1 VNAEAKSLT
10 TSRSQIFLSAWVLYA
25 GYYICRKD
33 ISPTTGPGIS
43 HLALSLI
50 CFGVAYTIAQF
61 AGGILADNI
70 GARRTALA
78 GAGISIL
85 CTSLL
90 AFHSLPTLELLL
102 LLGNGLGQGLGWPS
116 MLRLIGQWFSCGERD
131 RVLGWWSTSYILGG
145 VLATAL
151 SAWLVV
157 HTRVIALSGFQP
169 GYLVSSAVL
178 LFAALFFIFGTAHL
192 PQPPPQNSLPATS
205 MPAVS
210 TALRTQVRAWRE
222 ILANRRIQLIS
233 LVYFFLK
240 MTRYTLLFWLPL
252 YLTSSLGY
260 SQHSAEHFASY
271 FELLGFLGPLAA
283 AYAMQRW
290 FGERRMVLG
299 AGMLFALAFICLLHP
314 VLASSGWFGTVV
326 SISLMGIL
334 IYGAD
339 VLMSAMAVLDA
350 VPNELHGRAAGFV
363 NGIGSIG
370 QTLSPFLVTIFV
382 LQFGWTKLFDLFVF
396 FALVAGG
403 VCAFGTHLQTDQPA
417 SVNRLAG

>member
-1 VNAEAKSLT
+1 LSTEAKSLT
-10 TSRSQIFLSAWVLYA
+10 TSRSQVFLSAWVLYA

-50 CFGVAYTIAQF
+50 CFGAAYTIAQF
-61 AGGILADNI
+61 AGGMLADTV
-70 GARRTALA
+70 GARRTGLA

-116 MLRLIGQWFSCGERD
+116 MLRLIGQWFRPAERD

-151 SAWLVV
+151 SAWSVV
-157 HTRVIALSGFQP
+157 HTRMIALSGFQP
-169 GYLVSSAVL
+169 AYLVSSAVL

-192 PQPPPQNSLPATS
+192 PQPPPANSLPDTS
-205 MPAVS
+205 ILAGS
-210 TALRTQVRAWRE
+210 TAPRTQIHAWRE
-222 ILANRRIQLIS
+222 ILANRRIQVIS

-314 VLASSGWFGTVV
+314 VLASGGWFGTAV

-350 VPNELHGRAAGFV
+350 VPDALHGRAAGFV

-382 LQFGWTKLFDLFVF
+382 LHFGWTKLFDLFVF

-403 VCAFGTHLQTDQPA
+403 VSAFGTHLQTDQA
-417 SVNRLAG
+417 A